1 MTAMKMAV
9 LDSGF
14 AGSSQPTIPLV
25 LEPPR
30 KQVRPKQARKPKR
43 VVVPFSVSKPQAGIL
58 GVRIDP
64 PKMIASEYLEFAFV
78 MVLLTSTFVLVFLSL
93 VAASK
98 I

>member
-1 MTAMKMAV
+1 MKMAV

-14 AGSSQPTIPLV
+14 AGSSQPNIPLV
-25 LEPPR
+25 LEPAR

-43 VVVPFSVSKPQAGIL
+43 VVVPFSVSKPQAAIS
-58 GVRIDP
+58 GVRINP

-78 MVLLTSTFVLVFLSL
+78 AVLLTSTFVLVFLSM